1 MTNEEL
7 LVAMSN
13 MMDQRLDEKLEP
25 LKKDMSEVKD
35 RVTNIENRVT
45 NIENRVTNIE
55 NRVTNIE
62 TQVAKIEDRVT
73 NIETQVA
80 KIEDRVT
87 NIETQVTKIKNRV
100 TNIELDIENDIRPGI
115 ITLCD
120 AYGTQFDRYSISIES
135 HEKMKTD
142 IEVLKSIVSRHF
154 DLLPEERRAIG
165 Q

>member
-35 RVTNIENRVT
+35 RVTNIEHRVTNIENPVT

-55 NRVTNIE
+55 DRVTDME
-62 TQVAKIEDRVT
+62 TQITNIKDRVT
-73 NIETQVA
+73 NIEL
-80 KIEDRVT
+80 
-87 NIETQVTKIKNRV
+87 N
-100 TNIELDIENDIRPGI
+100 IENDIRPGI

-142 IEVLKSIVSRHF
+142 IEVMKSIVSRHF

>member
-45 NIENRVTNIE
+45 NIENRVTNMETQI
-55 NRVTNIE
+55 TNI
-62 TQVAKIEDRVT
+62 KDRVT
-73 NIETQVA
+73 NIEL
-80 KIEDRVT
+80 
-87 NIETQVTKIKNRV
+87 N
-100 TNIELDIENDIRPGI
+100 IENDIRPGI

>member
-45 NIENRVTNIE
+45 NIE
-55 NRVTNIE
+55 
-62 TQVAKIEDRVT
+62 DRVT
-73 NIETQVA
+73 DMETQ
-80 KIEDRVT
+80 IT
-87 NIETQVTKIKNRV
+87 NIKDRV

-142 IEVLKSIVSRHF
+142 IEVMKSIVSRHF

>member
-13 MMDQRLDEKLEP
+13 MMDQKLGSTVSDMVDQKLKATMSDMMDQKLDEKLEP
-25 LKKDMSEVKD
+25 LKKDMSEVKERVANIENRVTNIED

-45 NIENRVTNIE
+45 NIEI
-55 NRVTNIE
+55 
-62 TQVAKIEDRVT
+62 
-73 NIETQVA
+73 
-80 KIEDRVT
+80 
-87 NIETQVTKIKNRV
+87 
-100 TNIELDIENDIRPGI
+100 DIENDIRPGI

-120 AYGTQFDRYSISIES
+120 TYGTQFDRYSISIES

-142 IEVLKSIVSRHF
+142 IEVMKSIVSRHF

>member
-7 LVAMSN
+7 LVAMSD
-13 MMDQRLDEKLEP
+13 MMDRKLEP
-25 LKKDMSEVKD
+25 LEKDMSEVKERVTNIED
-35 RVTNIENRVT
+35 RMTNIENRVT
-45 NIENRVTNIE
+45 NIELN
-55 NRVTNIE
+55 
-62 TQVAKIEDRVT
+62 
-73 NIETQVA
+73 
-80 KIEDRVT
+80 
-87 NIETQVTKIKNRV
+87 
-100 TNIELDIENDIRPGI
+100 IENDIRPGI

-142 IEVLKSIVSRHF
+142 IEVSKSIVSRHF

>member
-7 LVAMSN
+7 LVAMSD

-45 NIENRVTNIE
+45 NIEDRVTNIE

-62 TQVAKIEDRVT
+62 NRVT
-73 NIETQVA
+73 DMETQ
-80 KIEDRVT
+80 IT
-87 NIETQVTKIKNRV
+87 NIKDRV

-142 IEVLKSIVSRHF
+142 IEVMKSIVSRHF

>member
-55 NRVTNIE
+55 DRVTDME
-62 TQVAKIEDRVT
+62 TQITNIKDRVT
-73 NIETQVA
+73 NIEL
-80 KIEDRVT
+80 
-87 NIETQVTKIKNRV
+87 N
-100 TNIELDIENDIRPGI
+100 IENDIRPGI

-142 IEVLKSIVSRHF
+142 IEVMKSIVSRHF

>member
-45 NIENRVTNIE
+45 NIEDRVTDMETQI
-55 NRVTNIE
+55 TNI
-62 TQVAKIEDRVT
+62 KDRVT
-73 NIETQVA
+73 NIEL
-80 KIEDRVT
+80 
-87 NIETQVTKIKNRV
+87 N
-100 TNIELDIENDIRPGI
+100 IENDIRPGI

-142 IEVLKSIVSRHF
+142 IEVMKSIVSRHF

>member
-1 MTNEEL
+1 MYEKEEEVMTNEEL

-45 NIENRVTNIE
+45 NIE
-55 NRVTNIE
+55 
-62 TQVAKIEDRVT
+62 
-73 NIETQVA
+73 
-80 KIEDRVT
+80 
-87 NIETQVTKIKNRV
+87 NRV

>member
-35 RVTNIENRVT
+35 RVTNIGNRVTNIEDRVT

-55 NRVTNIE
+55 NRMTKIENRVTNME
-62 TQVAKIEDRVT
+62 TQITNIKDRVT
-73 NIETQVA
+73 NIE
-80 KIEDRVT
+80 I
-87 NIETQVTKIKNRV
+87 
-100 TNIELDIENDIRPGI
+100 DIENDIRPGI

-142 IEVLKSIVSRHF
+142 IEVMKSIVSRHF

>member
-35 RVTNIENRVT
+35 RVTNIELN
-45 NIENRVTNIE
+45 
-55 NRVTNIE
+55 
-62 TQVAKIEDRVT
+62 
-73 NIETQVA
+73 
-80 KIEDRVT
+80 
-87 NIETQVTKIKNRV
+87 
-100 TNIELDIENDIRPGI
+100 IENDIRPGI

-120 AYGTQFDRYSISIES
+120 AYGKQFDRYSISIES

>member
-25 LKKDMSEVKD
+25 LKKDMLEVKD
-35 RVTNIENRVT
+35 RVTNIELN
-45 NIENRVTNIE
+45 
-55 NRVTNIE
+55 
-62 TQVAKIEDRVT
+62 
-73 NIETQVA
+73 
-80 KIEDRVT
+80 
-87 NIETQVTKIKNRV
+87 
-100 TNIELDIENDIRPGI
+100 IENDIRPGI

>member
-35 RVTNIENRVT
+35 RVTNIELN
-45 NIENRVTNIE
+45 
-55 NRVTNIE
+55 
-62 TQVAKIEDRVT
+62 
-73 NIETQVA
+73 
-80 KIEDRVT
+80 
-87 NIETQVTKIKNRV
+87 
-100 TNIELDIENDIRPGI
+100 IENDIRPGI

-154 DLLPEERRAIG
+154 DLLPEERRAID

>member
-35 RVTNIENRVT
+35 RVTNIELNM
-45 NIENRVTNIE
+45 
-55 NRVTNIE
+55 
-62 TQVAKIEDRVT
+62 
-73 NIETQVA
+73 
-80 KIEDRVT
+80 
-87 NIETQVTKIKNRV
+87 
-100 TNIELDIENDIRPGI
+100 ENDIRPGI

>member
-45 NIENRVTNIE
+45 NIENRVTN
-55 NRVTNIE
+55 
-62 TQVAKIEDRVT
+62 
-73 NIETQVA
+73 
-80 KIEDRVT
+80 IEDRVT

>member
-13 MMDQRLDEKLEP
+13 MMDQKLGSTVSDMMDQKLDEKLEP
-25 LKKDMSEVKD
+25 LKKDMSEVKE

-45 NIENRVTNIE
+45 NIEDRVTNIE
-55 NRVTNIE
+55 NRVTNME
-62 TQVAKIEDRVT
+62 TQITNIKDRVT
-73 NIETQVA
+73 NIEL
-80 KIEDRVT
+80 
-87 NIETQVTKIKNRV
+87 N
-100 TNIELDIENDIRPGI
+100 IENDIRPGI

-142 IEVLKSIVSRHF
+142 IEVMKSIVSRHF

>member
-35 RVTNIENRVT
+35 RVTNIELN
-45 NIENRVTNIE
+45 
-55 NRVTNIE
+55 
-62 TQVAKIEDRVT
+62 
-73 NIETQVA
+73 
-80 KIEDRVT
+80 
-87 NIETQVTKIKNRV
+87 
-100 TNIELDIENDIRPGI
+100 IENDIRPGI

-142 IEVLKSIVSRHF
+142 IAVMKSIVSRHF

>member
-45 NIENRVTNIE
+45 NIEI
-55 NRVTNIE
+55 
-62 TQVAKIEDRVT
+62 
-73 NIETQVA
+73 
-80 KIEDRVT
+80 
-87 NIETQVTKIKNRV
+87 
-100 TNIELDIENDIRPGI
+100 DIENDIRPGI

-142 IEVLKSIVSRHF
+142 IEVMKSIVSRHF

>member
-62 TQVAKIEDRVT
+62 ERVTNIEDRVT
-73 NIETQVA
+73 NIE
-80 KIEDRVT
+80 I
-87 NIETQVTKIKNRV
+87 
-100 TNIELDIENDIRPGI
+100 DIENDIRPGI

-120 AYGTQFDRYSISIES
+120 AYGKQFDRYSISIES

-142 IEVLKSIVSRHF
+142 IEVMKSIVSRHF

>member
-25 LKKDMSEVKD
+25 LKKHMSEVKD
-35 RVTNIENRVT
+35 RVTNIELN
-45 NIENRVTNIE
+45 
-55 NRVTNIE
+55 
-62 TQVAKIEDRVT
+62 
-73 NIETQVA
+73 
-80 KIEDRVT
+80 
-87 NIETQVTKIKNRV
+87 
-100 TNIELDIENDIRPGI
+100 IENDIRPGI

>member
-45 NIENRVTNIE
+45 NIEDRVTDMETQI
-55 NRVTNIE
+55 TNI
-62 TQVAKIEDRVT
+62 KDRVT
-73 NIETQVA
+73 NIEL
-80 KIEDRVT
+80 
-87 NIETQVTKIKNRV
+87 N
-100 TNIELDIENDIRPGI
+100 IENDIRPGI

-135 HEKMKTD
+135 HEKMK
-142 IEVLKSIVSRHF
+142 KSIVSRHF

>member
-45 NIENRVTNIE
+45 NIEDRVTNIE

-62 TQVAKIEDRVT
+62 NRVT
-73 NIETQVA
+73 DMETQ
-80 KIEDRVT
+80 IT
-87 NIETQVTKIKNRV
+87 NIKDRV

-142 IEVLKSIVSRHF
+142 IEVMKSIVSRHF

>member
-13 MMDQRLDEKLEP
+13 MMDQRLDEKLEL

-35 RVTNIENRVT
+35 RVTNIELN
-45 NIENRVTNIE
+45 
-55 NRVTNIE
+55 
-62 TQVAKIEDRVT
+62 
-73 NIETQVA
+73 
-80 KIEDRVT
+80 
-87 NIETQVTKIKNRV
+87 
-100 TNIELDIENDIRPGI
+100 IENDIRPGI

>member
-13 MMDQRLDEKLEP
+13 MIDQRLDEKLEP

-35 RVTNIENRVT
+35 RVTNIELN
-45 NIENRVTNIE
+45 
-55 NRVTNIE
+55 
-62 TQVAKIEDRVT
+62 
-73 NIETQVA
+73 
-80 KIEDRVT
+80 
-87 NIETQVTKIKNRV
+87 
-100 TNIELDIENDIRPGI
+100 IENDIRPGI

-120 AYGTQFDRYSISIES
+120 AYGKQFDRYSISIES

>member
-13 MMDQRLDEKLEP
+13 MMDQKLGSTVSDMVDQKLKATMSDMMDQKLDEKLEP

-35 RVTNIENRVT
+35 RVTNIETRMT
-45 NIENRVTNIE
+45 KIENRVTNMETQI
-55 NRVTNIE
+55 TNI
-62 TQVAKIEDRVT
+62 KDRVT
-73 NIETQVA
+73 NIE
-80 KIEDRVT
+80 I
-87 NIETQVTKIKNRV
+87 
-100 TNIELDIENDIRPGI
+100 DIENDIRPGI

-142 IEVLKSIVSRHF
+142 IEVMKSIVSRHF

>member
-35 RVTNIENRVT
+35 RVTNIEDRVT

-62 TQVAKIEDRVT
+62 DRVT
-73 NIETQVA
+73 NIENRVTNMETQITNI
-80 KIEDRVT
+80 KDRVT
-87 NIETQVTKIKNRV
+87 NIEI
-100 TNIELDIENDIRPGI
+100 DIENDIRPGI

-142 IEVLKSIVSRHF
+142 IEVMKSIVSRHF

>member
-13 MMDQRLDEKLEP
+13 MMDQRLGEKLEP

-35 RVTNIENRVT
+35 RVTNIELN
-45 NIENRVTNIE
+45 
-55 NRVTNIE
+55 
-62 TQVAKIEDRVT
+62 
-73 NIETQVA
+73 
-80 KIEDRVT
+80 
-87 NIETQVTKIKNRV
+87 
-100 TNIELDIENDIRPGI
+100 IENDIRPGI

>member
-35 RVTNIENRVT
+35 RVTNIE
-45 NIENRVTNIE
+45 I
-55 NRVTNIE
+55 
-62 TQVAKIEDRVT
+62 
-73 NIETQVA
+73 
-80 KIEDRVT
+80 
-87 NIETQVTKIKNRV
+87 
-100 TNIELDIENDIRPGI
+100 DIENDIRPGI

-142 IEVLKSIVSRHF
+142 IEVMKSIVSRHF

>member
-35 RVTNIENRVT
+35 RVTNIELN
-45 NIENRVTNIE
+45 
-55 NRVTNIE
+55 
-62 TQVAKIEDRVT
+62 
-73 NIETQVA
+73 
-80 KIEDRVT
+80 
-87 NIETQVTKIKNRV
+87 
-100 TNIELDIENDIRPGI
+100 IENDIRPGI

-120 AYGTQFDRYSISIES
+120 AYGTQFDRYSISIEN

>member
-13 MMDQRLDEKLEP
+13 MMDQKLGSTVSDMVDQKLDEKLEP

-55 NRVTNIE
+55 DRVTNME
-62 TQVAKIEDRVT
+62 TQITNIKDRVT
-73 NIETQVA
+73 NIE
-80 KIEDRVT
+80 I
-87 NIETQVTKIKNRV
+87 
-100 TNIELDIENDIRPGI
+100 DIENDIRPGI

-120 AYGTQFDRYSISIES
+120 AYGKQFDRYSISIES

-142 IEVLKSIVSRHF
+142 IEVMKSIVSRHF

>member
-55 NRVTNIE
+55 TRMTKIENRVTNME
-62 TQVAKIEDRVT
+62 TQITNIKDRVT
-73 NIETQVA
+73 NIEL
-80 KIEDRVT
+80 
-87 NIETQVTKIKNRV
+87 N
-100 TNIELDIENDIRPGI
+100 IENDIRPGI

>member
-13 MMDQRLDEKLEP
+13 MMDQKLGSTVSDMVDQKLKATMSDMMDQKLDEKLEP

-45 NIENRVTNIE
+45 NMETQITNI
-55 NRVTNIE
+55 
-62 TQVAKIEDRVT
+62 KDRVT
-73 NIETQVA
+73 NIEIDV
-80 KIEDRVT
+80 
-87 NIETQVTKIKNRV
+87 
-100 TNIELDIENDIRPGI
+100 ENDIRPGI

-142 IEVLKSIVSRHF
+142 IEVMKSIVSRHF

>member
-55 NRVTNIE
+55 NRVTNME
-62 TQVAKIEDRVT
+62 TQITNIKDRVT
-73 NIETQVA
+73 NIEL
-80 KIEDRVT
+80 
-87 NIETQVTKIKNRV
+87 N
-100 TNIELDIENDIRPGI
+100 IENDIRPGI

-142 IEVLKSIVSRHF
+142 IEVMKSIVSRHF

>member
-1 MTNEEL
+1 MYEKEEEVMTNEEL

-35 RVTNIENRVT
+35 RVTNIELN
-45 NIENRVTNIE
+45 
-55 NRVTNIE
+55 
-62 TQVAKIEDRVT
+62 
-73 NIETQVA
+73 
-80 KIEDRVT
+80 
-87 NIETQVTKIKNRV
+87 
-100 TNIELDIENDIRPGI
+100 IENDIRPGI

>member
-45 NIENRVTNIE
+45 NIENRVTDMETQI
-55 NRVTNIE
+55 TNI
-62 TQVAKIEDRVT
+62 KDRVT
-73 NIETQVA
+73 NIEL
-80 KIEDRVT
+80 
-87 NIETQVTKIKNRV
+87 N
-100 TNIELDIENDIRPGI
+100 IENDIRPGI

-142 IEVLKSIVSRHF
+142 IEVMKSIVSRHF

>member
-35 RVTNIENRVT
+35 RVTNIE
-45 NIENRVTNIE
+45 
-55 NRVTNIE
+55 
-62 TQVAKIEDRVT
+62 
-73 NIETQVA
+73 
-80 KIEDRVT
+80 
-87 NIETQVTKIKNRV
+87 NRV

>member
-35 RVTNIENRVT
+35 RGTNIEDRVT
-45 NIENRVTNIE
+45 NIENRVTNMETQI
-55 NRVTNIE
+55 TNI
-62 TQVAKIEDRVT
+62 KDRVT
-73 NIETQVA
+73 NIE
-80 KIEDRVT
+80 I
-87 NIETQVTKIKNRV
+87 
-100 TNIELDIENDIRPGI
+100 DIENDIRPGI

-142 IEVLKSIVSRHF
+142 IEVMKSIVSRHF

>member
-25 LKKDMSEVKD
+25 LKKDMSEVKERVTNIENRVTDIED
-35 RVTNIENRVT
+35 RMTNIENRVT
-45 NIENRVTNIE
+45 NIEI
-55 NRVTNIE
+55 
-62 TQVAKIEDRVT
+62 
-73 NIETQVA
+73 
-80 KIEDRVT
+80 
-87 NIETQVTKIKNRV
+87 
-100 TNIELDIENDIRPGI
+100 DIENDIRPGI

-120 AYGTQFDRYSISIES
+120 AYGKQFDRYSISIES

-142 IEVLKSIVSRHF
+142 IEVMKSIVSRHF

>member
-13 MMDQRLDEKLEP
+13 MMDQKLDEKLEP

-45 NIENRVTNIE
+45 NIEI
-55 NRVTNIE
+55 
-62 TQVAKIEDRVT
+62 
-73 NIETQVA
+73 
-80 KIEDRVT
+80 
-87 NIETQVTKIKNRV
+87 
-100 TNIELDIENDIRPGI
+100 DIENDIRPGI

-142 IEVLKSIVSRHF
+142 IEVMKSIVSRHF

>member
-45 NIENRVTNIE
+45 NIEI
-55 NRVTNIE
+55 
-62 TQVAKIEDRVT
+62 
-73 NIETQVA
+73 
-80 KIEDRVT
+80 
-87 NIETQVTKIKNRV
+87 
-100 TNIELDIENDIRPGI
+100 DIENDIRPGI

-120 AYGTQFDRYSISIES
+120 AYGTQFDRYNISIES

-142 IEVLKSIVSRHF
+142 IEVMKSIVSRHF